1 MDNGLMDNLYFTPL
15 NQLAMKE
22 NILKTK
28 SFNFAVRIV
37 KLYKFL
43 KKEHNEFILSQQIV
57 RSGTSIGAL
66 IREAEHGES
75 LKDFIHKLTIG
86 LKEAHESKYWLDL
99 LFATDFITKK
109 MYDSINNDC
118 EELLKL
124 LTASVKTSKSRL
136 K

>member
-1 MDNGLMDNLYFTPL
+1 
-15 NQLAMKE
+15 MKE

-28 SFNFAVRIV
+28 SFDFAVRIV
-37 KLYKFL
+37 KLYQFL
-43 KKEHNEFILSQQIV
+43 KKEHNEFILSQQII

-86 LKEAHESKYWLDL
+86 LKEANESKYWLDL
-99 LFATDFITKK
+99 LFATDFINKR
-109 MYDSINNDC
+109 MYDSINKDC

>member
-1 MDNGLMDNLYFTPL
+1 
-15 NQLAMKE
+15 MKE

-28 SFNFAVRIV
+28 SFDFAVRIV

-86 LKEAHESKYWLDL
+86 LKEANESKYWLDL
-99 LFATDFITKK
+99 LFATDFINKK
-109 MYDSINNDC
+109 MFDSINKDC

>member
-1 MDNGLMDNLYFTPL
+1 MDNLYFTPL

-28 SFNFAVRIV
+28 SFDFAVRIV

-75 LKDFIHKLTIG
+75 LKDFIHK
-86 LKEAHESKYWLDL
+86 
-99 LFATDFITKK
+99 
-109 MYDSINNDC
+109 
-118 EELLKL
+118 
-124 LTASVKTSKSRL
+124 
-136 K
+136 

>member
-1 MDNGLMDNLYFTPL
+1 
-15 NQLAMKE
+15 MKE

-28 SFNFAVRIV
+28 SFDFAVRIV

-86 LKEAHESKYWLDL
+86 LKEANESKYWLGL

-109 MYDSINNDC
+109 MYDSINKDC

-124 LTASVKTSKSRL
+124 LSASVKTSKSRL

>member
-28 SFNFAVRIV
+28 SFDFAVRIV

-57 RSGTSIGAL
+57 RSGTSI
-66 IREAEHGES
+66 
-75 LKDFIHKLTIG
+75 
-86 LKEAHESKYWLDL
+86 
-99 LFATDFITKK
+99 
-109 MYDSINNDC
+109 
-118 EELLKL
+118 
-124 LTASVKTSKSRL
+124 
-136 K
+136 